1 MNTAYP
7 FPARVFRGLRFRR
20 SLLCLLL
27 ACCALSASSSGA
39 QVWMQK
45 LVPAI
50 QVQAATPMLPY
61 LDWLLDPSGRF
72 SVEEV
77 AMPERQASF
86 RPLNMDKLP
95 YESGT
100 VWLRFTLAPRPLESR
115 PSTLLLD
122 LGEGVPSTPTL
133 YVPKRTMTPG
143 VTEWQD
149 FTPSQ
154 RAVFLMPDAQSTPV
168 TAYIKMDGL
177 PGIWFDPT
185 LRTPHNAAT
194 AMERLARP
202 AVIVALAVVML
213 LCLLRGL
220 SERGEWR
227 VWTGGFT
234 GAALLHAV
242 WGAPAT
248 PYGHVAMA
256 DIGAVLAPGVAL
268 MLLPHVGR
276 HLMRTRSRARV
287 YDVQYFLLTLPG
299 AVLALLPLIPGFS
312 WTCRFLEL
320 WPLGTLLLAPTTV
333 GAWLSGLPG
342 ARRFLLGCLAPAVGT
357 GLGILGIGSPVPD
370 ALLATAPLWGLAL
383 GALIIAGTATTSDQ
397 FENEAPPDAE
407 TPSAPSAEAD
417 LRIIAHDDMPEGDM
431 VLPVLGDP
439 PPARPHPAPGAED
452 LERQALALEKRLR
465 APLDVLLREGA
476 ALGECSLPPAARQ
489 HAEAMVNAVRSMAV
503 TLADPVGSEAPP
515 AAMENGEQV
524 FDLQQ
529 MLREAHDNVAVS
541 AENKNVALSWFM
553 PPYLPQQYEGDG
565 TRLSQVL
572 RMLLESSVRATSRGA
587 VQLAVRRVPESVE
600 PGHLLFTVTDTG
612 DGVPPAERSSLA
624 LARAWELAGAHK
636 GFLGV
641 ESSPQG
647 ASVSFTV
654 HLGVHQGDVGVEPSA
669 ATVERSTAQSVIV
682 ADDSPSN
689 RQLLAFFLEGLPY
702 QVREARTAEDA
713 AALFMQEPAALLI
726 FDGDMFADQTLSAVS
741 GIRAFERERG
751 LPPASMLALT
761 EDDSRWEA
769 LHEAGF
775 THALAKPVTRSGLR
789 KTVLELLPPA
799 AEDAGSSVRATSG
812 PETLPP
818 LRMDPP
824 APAPRDDD
832 EVIIDT
838 GLPLASVSPET
849 VRIVEPPL
857 QMASQVGPGAQT
869 HPSAFSEPIV
879 PEPSLRI
886 GEHVPTA
893 VPSEPPLR
901 MAASAPS
908 AAPGEA
914 PLQMSPP
921 QTVSPQQDSME
932 ELLTDLFGPETLPTP
947 SGRPAQTPSAP
958 SAAAEP
964 LRMTPP
970 GQAAEWV
977 GDPMPLSRAVSP
989 SSDLA
994 ARSAPSSGNFEPLR
1008 FGPAEEDVRPAPS
1021 APAAG
1026 SVQPKLIHP
1035 ASRGNA
1041 QSGPSLVP
1049 DAGEWVGEP
1058 MPVGAPASRPSAR
1071 PVQAAPHLVPE
1082 PPSAAPSGGRGHEE
1096 WVGEPMPVPRAA
1108 QSAASPAN
1116 PRNILSAPPPSP
1128 VPGAP
1133 YAAPRP
1139 ISEPQEE
1146 APFVPLTLEPL
1157 AQESVRRVSERQS
1170 AFREAPKQSGD
1181 RRPASPAAP
1190 PRPQPV
1196 PPPAAQPPSG
1206 RTVPSAARPSARQG
1220 GATAPSAPEPP
1231 VRAASPSTASGNV
1244 SEPMPVSPSA
1254 EASASLAPIAGLLV
1268 VLDAA
1273 MFDAR
1278 TAFAQGDPQGVQAA
1292 AGRIASQADGCG
1304 LRVLARM
1311 ARCVEGAAK
1320 ARDRDALTYLLP
1332 ELETAVERNRI
1343 ALMPKK

>member
-7 FPARVFRGLRFRR
+7 FPARVFRGLRFSR

-227 VWTGGFT
+227 IWTGGFT

-248 PYGHVAMA
+248 PYGHVSMA

-320 WPLGTLLLAPTTV
+320 WPLGTLLLVPTTV

-397 FENEAPPDAE
+397 LENEAPPDAE
-407 TPSAPSAEAD
+407 TPSAPPAEAD
-417 LRIIAHDDMPEGDM
+417 LRIITHDDLPEGDM

-439 PPARPHPAPGAED
+439 SPARPHPAPGAEE

-503 TLADPVGSEAPP
+503 TLADPVGGEAPP

-669 ATVERSTAQSVIV
+669 ASVERSTAQSVII

-702 QVREARTAEDA
+702 LVREARAAEDA

-741 GIRAFERERG
+741 GIRAFEREQG

-799 AEDAGSSVRATSG
+799 AEDAGSSVRAT
-812 PETLPP
+812 PDAETLPP
-818 LRMDPP
+818 LRMDSPT
-824 APAPRDDD
+824 PAPRDDD

-838 GLPLASVSPET
+838 GLPLTSVSPET
-849 VRIVEPPL
+849 VRVVEPPL
-857 QMASQVGPGAQT
+857 QMAAQAGPGAQ
-869 HPSAFSEPIV
+869 PQPAALSGPVV
-879 PEPSLRI
+879 P
-886 GEHVPTA
+886 
-893 VPSEPPLR
+893 EPPLR
-901 MAASAPS
+901 MVEPVPTAASSEQPLRVAAPAPS
-908 AAPGEA
+908 AVPAEA

-921 QTVSPQQDSME
+921 QRVSPQQDSME
-932 ELLTDLFGPETLPTP
+932 DLLTDLFGPETLPTP
-947 SGRPAQTPSAP
+947 SGRPVQTSSAP

-970 GQAAEWV
+970 GQAVEWV
-977 GDPMPLSRAVSP
+977 GDPMPLSRAASP
-989 SSDLA
+989 SPDLA

-1008 FGPAEEDVRPAPS
+1008 FGPAEEGVRPAPAAES
-1021 APAAG
+1021 A
-1026 SVQPKLIHP
+1026 QPEPLHP

-1041 QSGPSLVP
+1041 QRGSSLVA

-1071 PVQAAPHLVPE
+1071 SVQAAPSLVPDS
-1082 PPSAAPSGGRGHEE
+1082 PSAAPSGGKGHEE
-1096 WVGEPMPVPRAA
+1096 WVGEPIPIPKAA
-1108 QSAASPAN
+1108 PSVASPAS
-1116 PRNILSAPPPSP
+1116 PRNILSAPQPSP
-1128 VPGAP
+1128 APGAP

-1146 APFVPLTLEPL
+1146 PPFIPLTLEPP
-1157 AQESVRRVSERQS
+1157 ARESVRRVSERQS
-1170 AFREAPKQSGD
+1170 AFREAPGQSAD
-1181 RRPASPAAP
+1181 RRPASPAAQS
-1190 PRPQPV
+1190 RPQPV
-1196 PPPAAQPPSG
+1196 PPPAAAPSG
-1206 RTVPSAARPSARQG
+1206 RTVPAAARPSARQG
-1220 GATAPSAPEPP
+1220 GA

-1244 SEPMPVSPSA
+1244 SELMPVSSSA
-1254 EASASLAPIAGLLV
+1254 EASASLAPIADLLV

>member
-1 MNTAYP
+1 MNTAHSV
-7 FPARVFRGLRFRR
+7 PAPVFRGLRFRR
-20 SLLCLLL
+20 MLFCLLL
-27 ACCALSASSSGA
+27 SACGALSASSSGA

-61 LDWLLDPSGRF
+61 LDWLSDPSGRF

-77 AMPERQASF
+77 ALPEHQASF
-86 RPLNMDKLP
+86 RPLNMNKLP

-100 VWLRFTLAPRPLESR
+100 IWLRFTLAPRPLESR

-133 YVPKRTMTPG
+133 YVPRRTMTPG

-154 RAVFLMPDAQSTPV
+154 HSVFLMPDARSTPV

-177 PGIWFDPT
+177 PGIWFDPM

-227 VWTGGFT
+227 IWTGCFT
-234 GAALLHAV
+234 GAALLHAI

-248 PYGHVAMA
+248 PHGHVAMA
-256 DIGAVLAPGVAL
+256 DIGTVLAPGVAL

-276 HLMRTRSRARV
+276 HLMCTRSRARV
-287 YDVQYFLLTLPG
+287 YDIQYFLLTLPG

-312 WTCRFLEL
+312 WTCRFLAL
-320 WPLGTLLLAPTTV
+320 WPLGALLLAPTTV

-342 ARRFLLGCLAPAVGT
+342 ARRFLLGCLAPAAGT
-357 GLGILGIGSPVPD
+357 GLGILGIGSSAP
-370 ALLATAPLWGLAL
+370 ASLTATAPLWGLAL
-383 GALIIAGTATTSDQ
+383 GALIIAGTATTRDQ
-397 FENEAPPDAE
+397 RENDASRDAE
-407 TPSAPSAEAD
+407 TSSAPPPPETE
-417 LRIIAHDDMPEGDM
+417 LRIMAHDDPPEGDM
-431 VLPVLGDP
+431 APPVVETP
-439 PPARPHPAPGAED
+439 PSADAPSAPDAE
-452 LERQALALEKRLR
+452 ERERRTLVLEKRLR

-503 TLADPVGSEAPP
+503 TLADPTGSEAPP

-529 MLREAHDNVAVS
+529 MLREAHDTVAVS

-553 PPYLPQQYEGDG
+553 PPYLPQRYEGDG

-572 RMLLESSVRATSRGA
+572 RMLLESSVRATGRGA
-587 VQLAVRRVPESVE
+587 VQLAVRRVPESVD

-641 ESSPQG
+641 ESGPQG

-654 HLGVHQGDVGVEPSA
+654 HLGVHQGDVGVESA
-669 ATVERSTAQSVIV
+669 AAPVEQAAARSIIV

-713 AALFMQEPAALLI
+713 AGLFREAPAALLV
-726 FDGDMFADQTLSAVS
+726 FDGDMFADQTLSAVAR
-741 GIRAFERERG
+741 IRAFEREQG
-751 LPPASMLALT
+751 LSPACMLALT
-761 EDDSRWEA
+761 EDDSRWDA

-775 THALAKPVTRSGLR
+775 THALTKPVTRSGLR

-799 AEDAGSSVRATSG
+799 AEPAAPRTPAGLDAAAM
-812 PETLPP
+812 PP
-818 LRMDPP
+818 LSMEPP
-824 APAPRDDD
+824 APAPRDEDAA
-832 EVIIDT
+832 IIDT
-838 GLPLASVSPET
+838 GLPLPSVPAEHGRLADQPLRMTPQAAPSVPSMPSAPSVPARPEEPVSASAPDVSSPEAASVSP
-849 VRIVEPPL
+849 
-857 QMASQVGPGAQT
+857 ASPEAAPT
-869 HPSAFSEPIV
+869 PSAPPV
-879 PEPSLRI
+879 PPAPP
-886 GEHVPTA
+886 V
-893 VPSEPPLR
+893 EPPLR
-901 MAASAPS
+901 MNPPDTASSQPDA
-908 AAPGEA
+908 
-914 PLQMSPP
+914 
-921 QTVSPQQDSME
+921 ME
-932 ELLTDLFGPETLPTP
+932 DLLTDLFGPETPRAP
-947 SGRPAQTPSAP
+947 SARSAQSPSAP
-958 SAAAEP
+958 FPAEEP

-970 GQAAEWV
+970 ERAAEWA
-977 GDPMPLSRAVSP
+977 GDSMPLPRI
-989 SSDLA
+989 
-994 ARSAPSSGNFEPLR
+994 APSPVSASAAPRLAPSAETFEPLR
-1008 FGPAEEDVRPAPS
+1008 FGPSEESLLPTPVEPAPES
-1021 APAAG
+1021 VRHDAAPG
-1026 SVQPKLIHP
+1026 F
-1035 ASRGNA
+1035 RNA
-1041 QSGPSLVP
+1041 RSGPALAP

-1058 MPVGAPASRPSAR
+1058 MPVGSPASRPSAR
-1071 PVQAAPHLVPE
+1071 PARVMPSPVSPE
-1082 PPSAAPSGGRGHEE
+1082 PGEGRAE
-1096 WVGEPMPVPRAA
+1096 WVGDPV
-1108 QSAASPAN
+1108 
-1116 PRNILSAPPPSP
+1116 P
-1128 VPGAP
+1128 VPGATP
-1133 YAAPRP
+1133 RAVAGARNMPSARPRFPASAAPRP
-1139 ISEPQEE
+1139 AAEAEEEP
-1146 APFVPLTLEPL
+1146 PFIPLTLEPSPR
-1157 AQESVRRVSERQS
+1157 EPVRRVSGRQ
-1170 AFREAPKQSGD
+1170 AGFRESPGQPGD
-1181 RRPASPAAP
+1181 RRPLFPAAA
-1190 PRPQPV
+1190 PRPQPAPV
-1196 PPPAAQPPSG
+1196 TAPVTQRPSERMPPPATRQE
-1206 RTVPSAARPSARQG
+1206 SAF
-1220 GATAPSAPEPP
+1220 APSAPASSA
-1231 VRAASPSTASGNV
+1231 RAPSPSSGTV
-1244 SEPMPVSPSA
+1244 SGPPPVSPST
-1254 EASASLAPIAGLLV
+1254 EAAASGTPSPIAGLLV
-1268 VLDAA
+1268 ALDAA

-1278 TAFAQGDPQGVQAA
+1278 TAFAQGDPQSVQAA
-1292 AGRIASQADGCG
+1292 ADRIASQADGCG

-1311 ARCVEGAAK
+1311 ARCVEGAAR